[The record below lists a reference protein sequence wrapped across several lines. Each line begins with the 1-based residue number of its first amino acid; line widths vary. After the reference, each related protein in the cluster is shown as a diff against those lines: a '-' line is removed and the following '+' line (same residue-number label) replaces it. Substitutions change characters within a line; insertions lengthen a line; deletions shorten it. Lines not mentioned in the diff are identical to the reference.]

1 MRVHFAG
8 SLLLAYTLTGGSVCA
23 QSLNRVDQRFLQLG
37 IQDAMAQVKLAQL
50 AQERGSS
57 QVVRDFGARS
67 EADQSKLNDGLKEL
81 ASGNGITIPDTLRTK
96 DQALYDRLSKLSG
109 APFDREYMR
118 AMVLYQV
125 LDVAAF
131 RRESQSAADATVRDL
146 ATKTLPAL
154 EKNLTIARDDSAKLG
169 ISASK

>member
-1 MRVHFAG
+1 MKGHFAA
-8 SLLLAYTLTGGSVCA
+8 LLLAAALTGGSACA
-23 QSLNRVDQRFLQLG
+23 QNLNRVDQRFVQLG
-37 IQDAMAQVKLAQL
+37 IQDATAQVKFAQL
-50 AQERGSS
+50 GQEKGSS

-67 EADQSKLNDGLKEL
+67 EADQSKLVDELKEI
-81 ASGNGITIPDTLRTK
+81 ASSNNVTVPDTLRTK

-109 APFDREYMR
+109 AQFDREYMR
-118 AMVLYQV
+118 AMVLYHV

-131 RRESQSAADATVRDL
+131 RRESQSASDVAVRDL
-146 ATKTLPAL
+146 AAKTLPAL